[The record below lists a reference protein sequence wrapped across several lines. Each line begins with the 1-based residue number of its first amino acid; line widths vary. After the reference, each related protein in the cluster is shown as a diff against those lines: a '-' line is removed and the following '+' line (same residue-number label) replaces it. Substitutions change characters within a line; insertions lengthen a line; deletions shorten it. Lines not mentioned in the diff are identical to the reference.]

1 MKERYEIIKKIYKDY
16 LILFKE
22 KDKIKYYGVDKEIV
36 KIFGKNLRNV
46 NQIILN
52 NLYIE
57 EIKEYEEN
65 LYDVYYM
72 KYKLIKFVKEAYDEK

>member
-1 MKERYEIIKKIYKDY
+1 MKERYEVIKSLYKDY

-36 KIFGKNLRNV
+36 KLFGKNLKNV

-57 EIKEYEEN
+57 DIKEYENN
-65 LYDVYYM
+65 LYDLYYM

>member
-1 MKERYEIIKKIYKDY
+1 MKERYEVIKSLYKDY

-36 KIFGKNLRNV
+36 KLFGKNLKNV

-57 EIKEYEEN
+57 DIKEYENN
-65 LYDVYYM
+65 LYDLYYM
-72 KYKLIKFVKEAYDEK
+72 KYKLIKLVKEAYNEK

>member
-1 MKERYEIIKKIYKDY
+1 MKERHEVIKSLYKDY

-36 KIFGKNLRNV
+36 KLFGKNLKNV

-57 EIKEYEEN
+57 DIKEYENN
-65 LYDVYYM
+65 LYDLYYM
-72 KYKLIKFVKEAYDEK
+72 KYKLIKVIKEEIYK

>member
-1 MKERYEIIKKIYKDY
+1 MKERYEVIKSLYKDY

-36 KIFGKNLRNV
+36 KLFGKNLKNV

-57 EIKEYEEN
+57 DIKEYENN
-65 LYDVYYM
+65 LYDLYYM
-72 KYKLIKFVKEAYDEK
+72 KYKLIKVIKEEIYK

>member
-1 MKERYEIIKKIYKDY
+1 MKERYEIIKSLYKDY

-36 KIFGKNLRNV
+36 KLFGKNLKNV

-57 EIKEYEEN
+57 DIKEYENN
-65 LYDVYYM
+65 LYDLYYM
-72 KYKLIKFVKEAYDEK
+72 KYKLIKVIKEEIYK